1 MWSVYGAL
9 KPVRK
14 ANLLL
19 LLTCTVLLIIYF
31 KNFVYRNL
39 KDAVH
44 GQLAS
49 QAEDSITRLSE
60 CIGTLMEMQ
69 YNFDDGLS
77 TTKPLLDYHVK
88 PKTME
93 DIKLVVSEL
102 VSQCVFWTLDDRKH
116 RCFHHF
122 KPLLHKIN
130 KDTLAAWI
138 NKTVQ
143 HILQD
148 Q

>member
-1 MWSVYGAL
+1 M
-9 KPVRK
+9 RK
-14 ANLLL
+14 ADLLL
-19 LLTCTVLLIIYF
+19 LLTCTVLFIIYF

-49 QAEDSITRLSE
+49 QAEDSIIRLSK

-69 YNFDDGLS
+69 DNFDDGLR
-77 TTKPLLDYHVK
+77 TTKPLSDHHVK
-88 PKTME
+88 PKTTE

-102 VSQCVFWTLDDRKH
+102 VSQRVFWTQDGRKH
-116 RCFHHF
+116 RSFHHF

-130 KDTLAAWI
+130 RDKLAAWI
-138 NKTVQ
+138 DRTVQ
-143 HILQD
+143 HILHD